1 MNTKTNPSTRARA
14 VKNGTLPMFRQG
26 DVLVMRVATKPNGEW
41 KAAPRE
47 GGRIIL
53 AHGNATG
60 HNHAIAE
67 DTATLFRPVQPTGE
81 AWRDDA
87 VLVVK
92 REVTLTH
99 EEHAPIPLG
108 EGIYVV
114 RRQREYRP
122 EAIQTVI
129 D

>member
-1 MNTKTNPSTRARA
+1 MARCPCSDRVTSSSCALQRSRMVNGRPPRAR
-14 VKNGTLPMFRQG
+14 
-26 DVLVMRVATKPNGEW
+26 
-41 KAAPRE
+41 